1 MMVSPEWYYKEYLAG
16 KEPKEILKRIKIIRN
31 EIKRLKEIEENPTEE
46 NFGER
51 IMDPSTEVRIK
62 CNRLYLQRAIS
73 ALEELG
79 VKYISSSEEKK
90 ATKFNENIENIIQ
103 FSLNIGGYFIGFRTY
118 TIDIN
123 DSKSILTIEHFKNI
137 KEYPINKN
145 IFLRDLK
152 DVYMGEWKKSYF
164 PEEFI
169 EDGYQWQI
177 SIRYK
182 NGKFLDYDGDNRFP
196 YNFDDL
202 LECIREWL
210 PDEEANRL
218 HKYIF

>member
-1 MMVSPEWYYKEYLAG
+1 
-16 KEPKEILKRIKIIRN
+16 
-31 EIKRLKEIEENPTEE
+31 
-46 NFGER
+46 
-51 IMDPSTEVRIK
+51 MDPSTEVRIK
-62 CNRLYLQRAIS
+62 CNRLYLQKAIE

-79 VKYISSSEEKK
+79 VKYIPSYEEKK
-90 ATKFNENIENIIQ
+90 AAEFNENIENIIQ

-118 TIDIN
+118 TIDISS
-123 DSKSILTIEHFKNI
+123 SKAILSVKHFKNV

-152 DVYMGEWKKSYF
+152 DIYMGEWKKSYF

-182 NGKFLDYDGDNRFP
+182 NEKFLDYNGDNRFP

-202 LECIREWL
+202 LDCIRNWL
-210 PDEEANRL
+210 PDEEADKL

>member
-1 MMVSPEWYYKEYLAG
+1 MMVSPEWYYEKYLAG

-46 NFGER
+46 NFREI
-51 IMDPSTEVRIK
+51 IMDPCPEVRIK
-62 CNRLYLQRAIS
+62 CNRLYLQKAIE
-73 ALEELG
+73 ALKELG
-79 VKYISSSEEKK
+79 VKYIPSSEEKK
-90 ATKFNENIENIIQ
+90 AVEFNENIENIIQ
-103 FSLNIGGYFIGFRTY
+103 FSLNISGYFIGFRTY
-118 TIDIN
+118 TIDITS
-123 DSKSILTIEHFKNI
+123 SKTILSVKHFKNV
-137 KEYPINKN
+137 KEYPISKN

-152 DVYMGEWKKSYF
+152 DIYMGEWKKSYF
-164 PEEFI
+164 PEDFI

-202 LECIREWL
+202 LDCIRIWL
-210 PDEEANRL
+210 PDEEADRL

>member
-16 KEPKEILKRIKIIRN
+16 KEPKEILKKIKNIRN
-31 EIKRLKEIEENPTEE
+31 EINRLKEIEENPTEE

-62 CNRLYLQRAIS
+62 CNRLYLQKAIE

-79 VKYISSSEEKK
+79 IKYIPSPEEKK
-90 ATKFNENIENIIQ
+90 ATEFNENIEDIIQ

-123 DSKSILTIEHFKNI
+123 NSKAILSVKHFKNV

-152 DVYMGEWKKSYF
+152 DIYMGEWKKSYF

-169 EDGYQWQI
+169 DDGYQWQI

-182 NGKFLDYDGDNRFP
+182 NGKFLDYNGDNRFL
-196 YNFDDL
+196 YNFDNL
-202 LECIREWL
+202 LDCIRNWL
-210 PDEEANRL
+210 PDEEADRL

>member
-196 YNFDDL
+196 YNFDNASENGFQTRKQID
-202 LECIREWL
+202 CI
-210 PDEEANRL
+210 N
-218 HKYIF
+218 IFFKS

>member
-103 FSLNIGGYFIGFRTY
+103 FFLNIGGYFIGFRTY

-145 IFLRDLK
+145 IFLRILK
-152 DVYMGEWKKSYF
+152 M
-164 PEEFI
+164 
-169 EDGYQWQI
+169 
-177 SIRYK
+177 SIWE
-182 NGKFLDYDGDNRFP
+182 NGKNHIFQKN
-196 YNFDDL
+196 L
-202 LECIREWL
+202 LKMAINGKS
-210 PDEEANRL
+210 P
-218 HKYIF
+218 

>member
-1 MMVSPEWYYKEYLAG
+1 MMVSPEWYYEEYLAG
-16 KEPKEILKRIKIIRN
+16 KGPKEILKRIKIIRN

-46 NFGER
+46 NFGEI

-62 CNRLYLQRAIS
+62 CNRLYLQRAIN

-79 VKYISSSEEKK
+79 VKYIPSYEEKK
-90 ATKFNENIENIIQ
+90 AAEFNENVENIIQ

-118 TIDIN
+118 TIDISN
-123 DSKSILTIEHFKNI
+123 SKAILSVKHFKNV

-152 DVYMGEWKKSYF
+152 DIYMGEWKNSYF

-202 LECIREWL
+202 LDCIRNWL
-210 PDEEANRL
+210 PDEEADKL
-218 HKYIF
+218 HKYIL

>member
-103 FSLNIGGYFIGFRTY
+103 FFLNIGGYFIGFRTY

-182 NGKFLDYDGDNRFP
+182 ME
-196 YNFDDL
+196 NFWIMMGIIASHITL
-202 LECIREWL
+202 I
-210 PDEEANRL
+210 
-218 HKYIF
+218 